1 MRALP
6 ARRRESKRRLRRV
19 LLGLAKGPRCA
30 RPGKPSAGRRSQR
43 EAPAFCAGHNATQHN
58 AARCCRCPPLSLAG
72 GPRGRYKQQ
81 STPPSSV
88 ALGHMLSSPD
98 PRRAPVEN

>member
-19 LLGLAKGPRCA
+19 LLGLAKGQRCA

-43 EAPAFCAGHNATQHN
+43 EAPAFCAGHNTTQHN
-58 AARCCRCPPLSLAG
+58 TTPRAAAAA
-72 GPRGRYKQQ
+72 
-81 STPPSSV
+81 PPS
-88 ALGHMLSSPD
+88 LWLE
-98 PRRAPVEN
+98 APAD